1 MGFLDFRFLDF
12 IDILIFSFILY
23 QIYVLIRGT
32 VAMKIFM
39 GILTLYLLWVLV
51 KALNMQLLS
60 SILGQI
66 TGVGVVA
73 LLIVFQQEIRKFFL
87 QIGSNYLIGDKFS
100 IEHIFSFI
108 IKSEAKVNIYSII
121 NASLPMSSDLTGA
134 LIVIERNSDLNI
146 YAQSGVKIDAISS
159 AHLIRTIF
167 FKNSPLHDGAV
178 IIRKDRI
185 LAAGCVLPLSKSTRL
200 PENFGLRHRS
210 ALGMTEQTDAVVL
223 AVSEER
229 GTISVFYDNNMVE
242 NVKPMELRRLLKTIF
257 AKQEEVI
264 SFSQY
269 KLKAIEHLKGQY
281 TKLKSWFIALSED

>member
-264 SFSQY
+264 SFKQY
-269 KLKAIEHLKGQY
+269 KLKALEHLKGQY